1 MFLYSKNCLN
11 SPQICAVK
19 ERNPTE
25 MRDLPSRY
33 VEIGIQSAKYCDHME
48 NCDRFIYNIKMKYVK
63 STCCVR

>member
-1 MFLYSKNCLN
+1 MFLPSKKCLN

-33 VEIGIQSAKYCDHME
+33 VEIGTQSAK
-48 NCDRFIYNIKMKYVK
+48 IVIIWK
-63 STCCVR
+63 SVGDTLMILS

>member
-33 VEIGIQSAKYCDHME
+33 VEIGIQSANIVIIWKTVTDS
-48 NCDRFIYNIKMKYVK
+48 FIIL
-63 STCCVR
+63 R